1 MQNAFIAVVLHKCD
15 DRKVI
20 ELDLRQRRRELTRFG
35 KVAQVRLEIVPQ
47 VGKVESDFD
56 LAGAVLQVG
65 ALDTSRQSP
74 NDVVVEAEFVA
85 SNVAHRFLGQGQAKN
100 PLAFVVFALR
110 FLAVPGVGRG
120 FGAVG
125 LAIRA
130 VHDHFGGRDDL
141 DLVADADRRKLNT
154 GAFGVFEDL
163 VDDCAVLRV
172 FILRFAY
179 GPPPPPSLRPL
190 KKVEGVPGIS
200 EP

>member
-1 MQNAFIAVVLHKCD
+1 MQNALIVVVQHKCD

-141 DLVADADRRKLNT
+141 DLVAGPDRRNLNT
-154 GAFGVFEDL
+154 VAFGAFEDL
-163 VDDCAVLRV
+163 VDDCAYFSCDLPM
-172 FILRFAY
+172 A
-179 GPPPPPSLRPL
+179 PPPPPSLRPL